1 MITQMGVGSGGNGKK
16 WSNSRY
22 NLKIE
27 PLGYPAGLDLGY
39 ERQKEVMNGSQVIVR
54 AFHRAW

>member
-39 ERQKEVMNGSQVIVR
+39 ERQKEVMNGS
-54 AFHRAW
+54 